1 MLCLLLFY
9 MFFLLLYILIVFELC
24 GNLLFDKLY
33 NYLNCVNL
41 IKGYYL
47 CSIIGVYVGNIFCI
61 KIVLL
66 CLIFY
71 V

>member
-9 MFFLLLYILIVFELC
+9 MLYILIVFELC